1 MCGRINV
8 FANNLNTKVSNS
20 LGINFHAQQNLDLR
34 PTQQAATLVMHNQEF
49 YQQDASWGIQPTWS
63 KKLLI
68 NAQAET
74 VMSKKTFA
82 YAFEQNRCLVPCS
95 GWFEWRD
102 EGNPKK
108 QKYLF
113 SHKADAPLF
122 MAGILYPCDDG
133 MQLVTLTTSPTD
145 VCRPYHSRMP
155 LLIEPR
161 YIHYWFQSEPK
172 QLEHL
177 LINNSNSPINIFAA

>member
-1 MCGRINV
+1 MCGRINI
-8 FANNLNTKVSNS
+8 FSNDLNAKVSNS
-20 LGINFHAQQNLDLR
+20 LGINFHSQQNLDLR
-34 PTQQAATLVMHNQEF
+34 PTQQVATLVMQNQEID
-49 YQQDASWGIQPTWS
+49 QQDASWGIQPAWS

-74 VMSKKTFA
+74 VMNKKTFA

-102 EGNPKK
+102 EGGKRK

-113 SHKADAPLF
+113 SHKEDVPLF
-122 MAGILYPCDDG
+122 MAGILYPSDDG

-145 VCRPYHSRMP
+145 ECRPYHNRMP
-155 LLIEPR
+155 LLIVPSD
-161 YIHYWFQSEPK
+161 ILYWFHSEPK

-177 LINNSNSPINIFAA
+177 LINNPSNIIKILAA